1 MSVTLE
7 PLGDRLIVR
16 LRPQAQ
22 KGLILRVQNNET
34 ARAADVLSIGP
45 EVRDVQAGQGVL
57 IQALAGQLVGDDI
70 LIGESSILAYL
81 DD

>member
-7 PLGDRLIVR
+7 PLGNRLIVR
-16 LRPQAQ
+16 LRPTAQ
-22 KGLILRVQNNET
+22 KGLILRVQNEET

-45 EVRDVQAGQGVL
+45 EVRDVKTGQGVL